1 MKGFS
6 KDLVLVRTAQAI
18 RSKKIVIRS
27 NGSRYP
33 FEKKMSSPRLTQA
46 QNGSLHLHGGFHVI
60 NLNARVYFVTLS
72 RHLTESYTFLSGK
85 PERNSSTS
93 MRNNTYLLTLRANC
107 ATICQMR
114 KDTTPTRPQ
123 LISSDYF
130 VFLQESLAKVLTS
143 RSAPFSKARFQ
154 NKN

>member
-1 MKGFS
+1 MRIHSINFACS
-6 KDLVLVRTAQAI
+6 KYHHLPSPFPGKQLKAIATAQI
-18 RSKKIVIRS
+18 WLKNK
-27 NGSRYP
+27 
-33 FEKKMSSPRLTQA
+33 
-46 QNGSLHLHGGFHVI
+46 NGSLHLHGGFHVI